1 MLKEAIIN
9 LKKIIS
15 NKDVSF
21 LVLMFS
27 VFLLPL
33 SINLST
39 FTFILS
45 SVLKFVQVL
54 ANRNKLFETKAL
66 KNSAIIGGIFFSY
79 IIISSVLQ
87 TNVINTLSL
96 FEKDYMH
103 FALFFITPMLLRS
116 KKENKLLIYMF
127 FVGAFFALA
136 YVFLFSII
144 NGTTFDKYAFVNL
157 LDIHHTYLSMYLLA
171 FVNFA
176 IVSII
181 TRKQTIDKH
190 LKIILI
196 VLIAVCLGTMFILG
210 SKVSM
215 LIFILL
221 FIAHSL
227 PELSRKNAAIYIVT
241 LIILLSIMQIFNNQI
256 NVSYKKALDFRL
268 QVWEVSFDIFENNP
282 IFGNLILSEKDILNY
297 KHYING
303 KYYFLDSDL
312 NSHNQYLSI
321 LMRFG
326 LFGFFILFAYAINI
340 FRSISKKTNKKDLR
354 ESIGFFIIIFSVC
367 YIENILDRHHGIV
380 YLTFFYNYYLVEIE
394 NA

>member
-45 SVLKFVQVL
+45 SVLKFIQVL

-87 TNVINTLSL
+87 TNIINTLSL

-144 NGTTFDKYAFVNL
+144 KGTTFDKYAFVNL

-190 LKIILI
+190 LKIIFI

-227 PELSRKNAAIYIVT
+227 PELSRKNAVIYIVT

-326 LFGFFILFAYAINI
+326 LFGFFILFAYVINI

>member
-354 ESIGFFIIIFSVC
+354 ESIGFFIIIFSV
-367 YIENILDRHHGIV
+367 YILKI
-380 YLTFFYNYYLVEIE
+380 F
-394 NA
+394 